1 MRKISVDEFMFLEA
15 FQRDEDFEHYPQST
29 YLDLK
34 TGEILWI
41 FDDDHDAEMLAGIE
55 PEENAALREKVE
67 TASEMYLEIRGRDHG
82 EHHDIL
88 REFLNSN
95 WTDDEELRAKVRDAY
110 SSSIGGW
117 KEEVDD
123 QNVLNAYYDFRDR
136 KIKELAEE
144 FLHENDI
151 QPIWR

>member
-34 TGEILWI
+34 IGEILWI

-67 TASEMYLEIRGRDHG
+67 TASEIYLEIRGRDHG

>member
-15 FQRDEDFEHYPQST
+15 FQRDEDYEYYPQST

-34 TGEILWI
+34 TGKILWI
-41 FDDDHDAEMLAGIE
+41 FADDHDAEMWAGME
-55 PEENAALREKVE
+55 PEENAALREKVD

-82 EHHDIL
+82 EHHNIL

-95 WTDDEELRAKVRDAY
+95 WTDDEELREKARDAY
-110 SSSIGGW
+110 SGSIGGW

-123 QNVLNAYYDFRDR
+123 RYVVNAYYDFRDW

>member
-1 MRKISVDEFMFLEA
+1 MRKISVDEFMFIEA

-34 TGEILWI
+34 TGEVFWVFIE
-41 FDDDHDAEMLAGIE
+41 DDDAEMWAGIE
-55 PEENAALREKVE
+55 PEENATLREKVE
-67 TASEMYLEIRGRDHG
+67 AAPEMYLEIRGRNHG

-95 WTDDEELRAKVRDAY
+95 WTDDEELRVKAQEAY
-110 SSSIGGW
+110 SGSIGGW
-117 KEEVDD
+117 KEEVND
-123 QNVLNAYYDFRDR
+123 QNVVNAYFDFRDR

-144 FLHENDI
+144 FLHEHDI

>member
-1 MRKISVDEFMFLEA
+1 MRKISVAEIMFIEA

-34 TGEILWI
+34 TGEVVWI
-41 FDDDHDAEMLAGIE
+41 FDDDHDAEMWAGME

-67 TASEMYLEIRGRDHG
+67 EAPEMYLEIRGRNHG

-95 WTDDEELRAKVRDAY
+95 WTDDEKLLAKAQEAY
-110 SSSIGGW
+110 SGSIGGW
-117 KEEVDD
+117 KEKVGDR
-123 QNVLNAYYDFRDR
+123 NVVNAYYDFLER

-144 FLHENDI
+144 FLHENEI

>member
-15 FQRDEDFEHYPQST
+15 FQRDEDYEHYAQST

-34 TGEILWI
+34 TGELLWI
-41 FDDDHDAEMLAGIE
+41 FDDDHDDEMWAGME

-67 TASEMYLEIRGRDHG
+67 AAPERYLEIRGRDHG

-88 REFLNSN
+88 LEFLNSN
-95 WTDDEELRAKVRDAY
+95 WTDDENLCAQVRDAY
-110 SSSIGGW
+110 SGSIGGW
-117 KEEVDD
+117 KEEIDD
-123 QNVLNAYYDFRDR
+123 QNVVNAYYDFRER
-136 KIKELAEE
+136 KIRELAEE

>member
-1 MRKISVDEFMFLEA
+1 M
-15 FQRDEDFEHYPQST
+15 
-29 YLDLK
+29 
-34 TGEILWI
+34 W
-41 FDDDHDAEMLAGIE
+41 AGMK

-67 TASEMYLEIRGRDHG
+67 AAPERYLEIRGRDHG

-95 WTDDEELRAKVRDAY
+95 WTDDKNLRAQTRNAY
-110 SSSIGGW
+110 SGSIGGW
-117 KEEVDD
+117 KEEVDNE
-123 QNVLNAYYDFRDR
+123 NVVNAYYDFRER
-136 KIKELAEE
+136 KIREFAEE

>member
-1 MRKISVDEFMFLEA
+1 MFLEV

-41 FDDDHDAEMLAGIE
+41 FDDDHDAEMWAGMG
-55 PEENAALREKVE
+55 PEENAVLREKVE
-67 TASEMYLEIRGRDHG
+67 AAPDKYLGIRGRDHG
-82 EHHDIL
+82 EHHDL
-88 REFLNSN
+88 LQEFLNSN
-95 WTDDEELRAKVRDAY
+95 WTGDEELRAKARDAY
-110 SSSIGGW
+110 SNSIGGW
-117 KEEVDD
+117 KEEVGD
-123 QNVLNAYYDFRDR
+123 QSVVNAYYDFQDR

-144 FLHENDI
+144 FLHENEI